1 MESAHQLSDL
11 QIAIMR
17 VIWSRGEATVAE
29 VQNALQRERGLA
41 NTTIATVL
49 SRLEKRG
56 FLAHRSHGRQYVYR
70 ALLTEPEVRRGMVAE
85 FMERLFQGDVT
96 ELVSSLLGSREMS
109 TGDLERVRAL
119 ILSWERE
126 QSTPLD
132 GEERTAD
139 ER

>member
-1 MESAHQLSDL
+1 MESPQQLSDL

-56 FLAHRSHGRQYVYR
+56 FVAHRSRGRQYVYR
-70 ALLTEPEVRRGMVAE
+70 ALLTEPEARRGMVTE

-96 ELVSSLLGSREMS
+96 ELVSSLLSSKEMGP
-109 TGDLERVRAL
+109 GDLERVRAL
-119 ILSWERE
+119 IDSWEKE
-126 QSTPLD
+126 QNAPED
-132 GEERTAD
+132 GEEHTDDDR
-139 ER
+139 